1 MEANILVVEDEKGIR
16 DAITIY
22 LKNQGYH
29 VYEAENGA
37 QGLEMVENHTIH
49 LAIVDIMMPVMD
61 GITMTMKLREKYDF
75 PQWNCSQE
83 SIPICVGMNRFC
95 S

>member
-37 QGLEMVENHTIH
+37 RRK
-49 LAIVDIMMPVMD
+49 D
-61 GITMTMKLREKYDF
+61 R
-75 PQWNCSQE
+75 
-83 SIPICVGMNRFC
+83 MNEG
-95 S
+95 

>member
-37 QGLEMVENHTIH
+37 QGLEMVENLSLIH
-49 LAIVDIMMPVMD
+49 I
-61 GITMTMKLREKYDF
+61 
-75 PQWNCSQE
+75 
-83 SIPICVGMNRFC
+83 
-95 S
+95 